1 MRVIKSSEEYFDIL
15 DQIKGG
21 AIITIGYVTAANL
34 DVPKIKK
41 KNPATNRIK
50 GYDDYSMFQNEGENE
65 IGALVKITSYNFNYR
80 NRSSVH
86 NQYHHEYKPAVN
98 NIRQEFGLEPMKS
111 RAGFKNV
118 IDFGEHGQEVY
129 GGKNEKLFG
138 NSYNPQ
144 NMFKPLHI
152 SSTTYAV
159 DNEGHIIKE
168 LSKDQ
173 VLPYLKKKDADG
185 IPALRKMG
193 ADEEKIKQFIE
204 KINEL
209 KFNYKN
215 FESHSILYIVGT
227 INGEKM
233 IYLNDKLQRSVN
245 DIDINPDDFLDIAR
259 DRYEKDLAQIQE
271 DIINQQNILK
281 ESNEYKNIVTLMEKL
296 ENM

>member
-1 MRVIKSSEEYFDIL
+1 MRVIKTSEEYFDIL

-21 AIITIGYVTAANL
+21 AIITIGYVTGANL

-41 KNPATNRIK
+41 KNPATNRMK

-98 NIRQEFGLEPMKS
+98 NIRQEFGMEPMKD
-111 RAGFKNV
+111 RGGYKDV
-118 IDFGEHGQEVY
+118 MDFGANGQEVY
-129 GGKNEKLFG
+129 AGKNEKLFG

-159 DNEGHIIKE
+159 NGEGHIIKA
-168 LSKDQ
+168 LSNEQ
-173 VLPYLKKKDADG
+173 ILPYLKKKEIDG
-185 IPALRKMG
+185 VPVLKKMG
-193 ADEEKIKQFIE
+193 ADEERIKQFIE
-204 KINEL
+204 KINNL
-209 KFNYKN
+209 KFSYKN

-233 IYLNDKLQRSVN
+233 IYLNDKLQRCVN
-245 DIDINPDDFLDIAR
+245 DIDINPQDFLEIAKE
-259 DRYEKDLAQIQE
+259 RYQKDLAQIQE
-271 DIINQQNILK
+271 AIINQQNMLK
-281 ESNEYKNIVTLMEKL
+281 ESDEYKNMITLMEKL